1 VAKPN
6 LVTRLHLLAGAAQ
19 APFLAVAL
27 VKVPAGTEL
36 AMHWNEQGTTDWAWT
51 TPWAFFIIPAVTILL
66 LAIATMLSA
75 RADQNGQ
82 EKVRHLL
89 APGLLG
95 LLLILLLLEIGL
107 ILMGLGTDI
116 DLIRVVAPAVGV
128 CLFLL
133 GILLR
138 EAERHTYAGLRL
150 PWSIESD
157 KAWRQAHAAAGWTAI
172 ATGLVLALLTWLTP
186 YPGTLIGA
194 LVPAIGLPV
203 LAGYIVSFGR

>member
-1 VAKPN
+1 
-6 LVTRLHLLAGAAQ
+6 
-19 APFLAVAL
+19 
-27 VKVPAGTEL
+27 
-36 AMHWNEQGTTDWAWT
+36 
-51 TPWAFFIIPAVTILL
+51 
-66 LAIATMLSA
+66 
-75 RADQNGQ
+75 
-82 EKVRHLL
+82 
-89 APGLLG
+89 
-95 LLLILLLLEIGL
+95 
-107 ILMGLGTDI
+107 MGL
-116 DLIRVVAPAVGV
+116 

-203 LAGYIVSFGR
+203 LVGYIVSFGR